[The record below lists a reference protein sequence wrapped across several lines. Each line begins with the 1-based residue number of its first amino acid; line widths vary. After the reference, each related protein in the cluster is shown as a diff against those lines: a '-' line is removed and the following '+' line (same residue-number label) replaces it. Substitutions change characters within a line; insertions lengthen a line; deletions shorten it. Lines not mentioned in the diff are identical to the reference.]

1 MTIQRAKDYFDH
13 PNECPFCYSEEI
25 ESQHSIHEKH
35 NVYASARKLFETR
48 IAHSGMEVS
57 RGRGRSDYIQT
68 RTDSLSCRPLRKL

>member
-35 NVYASARKLFETR
+35 NDVVHCNKCLKVWYVVGQLVDDIVEANWLWTP
-48 IAHSGMEVS
+48 G
-57 RGRGRSDYIQT
+57 QT
-68 RTDSLSCRPLRKL
+68 EPEPQ